1 MIRCKLPPMSIKGTD
16 FTKGN
21 TSLNQ
26 QSLQFTLQHSCL
38 LLHCV
43 CCTWPGVH
51 RMQLKEYETSTQH
64 LHLNNRMECTHMDSC
79 MHACTHAHMYTH
91 HYGPTTTTV
100 LHNTTMD
107 QRQQLCYTTPLIALC
122 FHTLPLNGPYQSGFS
137 FCISFFSTHC

>member
-64 LHLNNRMECTHMDSC
+64 LHLHNRMECTHMDAC
-79 MHACTHAHMYTH
+79 MHAHMHTCTH
-91 HYGPTTTTV
+91 
-100 LHNTTMD
+100 TTMD

-137 FCISFFSTHC
+137 FCISFFSTHR